1 MRKNRLVRH
10 SHQTAAAGADVSGS
24 LEQDVA
30 LEGYP
35 GIAVVG
41 ATALQRNELSLDE
54 RFDIG
59 AIQIVGFSAV
69 VDEKQNGKFM
79 GTQHSCLQLVYWSR
93 HATRDWGGLGFH

>member
-1 MRKNRLVRH
+1 MGHGHR
-10 SHQTAAAGADVSGS
+10 TAAVGANVSGS

-35 GIAVVG
+35 GIAVIG

-59 AIQIVGFSAV
+59 AIQVVGFSAV